1 MADNARDLALFNI
14 AVDTKLRG
22 YDLVTL
28 RVSDVIAGERV
39 NERASMIL
47 SNSGKPGRV
56 YITETK
62 RFSHELGCLA

>member
-28 RVSDVIAGERV
+28 RVSDVIAGEGV
-39 NERASMIL
+39 NERASMIK
-47 SNSGKPGRV
+47 SNSGKPIQV
-56 YITETK
+56 
-62 RFSHELGCLA
+62 